1 MKTIFR
7 TTKKKVLFW
16 FNKMDKSSFWI
27 VFSHVT
33 GGGGEYTP
41 YVCKANWSL
50 AVMCDGFKSISIK
63 IVEKENF
70 EL

>member
-16 FNKMDKSSFWI
+16 FNKMGKSSFWI

-33 GGGGEYTP
+33 GGGEYTP